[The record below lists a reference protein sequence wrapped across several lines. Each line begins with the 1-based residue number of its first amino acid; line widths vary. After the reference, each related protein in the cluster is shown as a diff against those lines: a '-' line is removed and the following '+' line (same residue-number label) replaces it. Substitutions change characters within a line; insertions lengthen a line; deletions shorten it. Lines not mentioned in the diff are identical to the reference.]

1 MCVAILLVII
11 VRVGYH
17 ISTNEIPYEIIRTIP
32 PKYWLNIELIDSEKG
47 IPYRHYH
54 ETLIYSA
61 DISNDIMTECLKS
74 QQWHEMPLSPDEY
87 EYYIDGF
94 FDINVYGYGK
104 YLLED
109 QDTSGYWRF
118 DGEDDKGIIMLYL
131 CDIKEIIYMYID

>member
-1 MCVAILLVII
+1 
-11 VRVGYH
+11 
-17 ISTNEIPYEIIRTIP
+17 
-32 PKYWLNIELIDSEKG
+32 
-47 IPYRHYH
+47 
-54 ETLIYSA
+54 
-61 DISNDIMTECLKS
+61 MTECLKS